1 MTAFQTK
8 MTRMALL
15 AVCSAALTAPLAV
28 FAQDAPPPPLPPASQ
43 NNGGPGAGGPGGGR
57 GGNMQEREARQLDM
71 MTTQLSLTPDQV
83 TAIKQI
89 DADTGAKMQA
99 LFSDQSGGGDR
110 RAQMMALRTDRE
122 TRIRAVLTPAQQ
134 PKYDEMVQ
142 RQHER
147 MERGGGPG
155 GPGANSAGPG
165 GPGGNGGGAPPPP
178 AQ

>member
-1 MTAFQTK
+1 MTAFQTRI
-8 MTRMALL
+8 TRMALL

-28 FAQDAPPPPLPPASQ
+28 LAQDTPPLPPAQ
-43 NNGGPGAGGPGGGR
+43 NGGGPGGGR

-71 MTTQLSLTPDQV
+71 MTTQLNLTTDQV

-110 RAQMMALRTDRE
+110 RTQMMALRTDRE
-122 TRIRAVLTPAQQ
+122 TKIRAVLTPAQQ

-155 GPGANSAGPG
+155 G
-165 GPGGNGGGAPPPP
+165 NGGSAPASTP
-178 AQ
+178 Q